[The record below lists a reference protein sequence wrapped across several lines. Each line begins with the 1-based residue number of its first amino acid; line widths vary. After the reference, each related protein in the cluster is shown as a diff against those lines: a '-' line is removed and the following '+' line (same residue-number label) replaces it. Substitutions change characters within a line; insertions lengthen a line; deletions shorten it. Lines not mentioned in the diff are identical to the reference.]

1 MVTNLTKTKKFYNH
15 NNKPSIL
22 FVVTKRKKT
31 ETREASTTIAETVMA
46 DAVLE
51 AVTAGADLE
60 AVTADAGLETVMAGL
75 EAPEMTATARQID
88 SDLQSATKSPAG
100 LALGHPAA
108 FLTTEMTATDLARGV
123 CLKTRRDSSPTQL
136 KGTGATST
144 LGPAVTPR
152 NNTDLV
158 VRKELKKEKKKKF
171 KCFLLSS
178 SKVLAMSTLTLHVS
192 CSKFDLSSASNERR
206 FEKGWRISTVKVSLL
221 FTTQRRRREEKVEK
235 K

>member
-60 AVTADAGLETVMAGL
+60 AVTADAGLETVMAGLETVMAGL

-158 VRKELKKEKKKKF
+158 VRKELKKEKKKSLSVSF
-171 KCFLLSS
+171 FLL
-178 SKVLAMSTLTLHVS
+178 
-192 CSKFDLSSASNERR
+192 RR
-206 FEKGWRISTVKVSLL
+206 F
-221 FTTQRRRREEKVEK
+221 
-235 K
+235 

>member
-158 VRKELKKEKKKKF
+158 VRKELKKEKKKSLSVSF
-171 KCFLLSS
+171 FLL
-178 SKVLAMSTLTLHVS
+178 
-192 CSKFDLSSASNERR
+192 RR
-206 FEKGWRISTVKVSLL
+206 F
-221 FTTQRRRREEKVEK
+221 
-235 K
+235 